1 MRLFEKPLT
10 NPETALRR
18 LDEYS
23 SLIMLG
29 ISDQHDW
36 RKICECGVRL
46 FLSGVCRLL

>member
-23 SLIMLG
+23 SLINEKFVSAVFVYSYLEFV
-29 ISDQHDW
+29 DY
-36 RKICECGVRL
+36 
-46 FLSGVCRLL
+46 